1 MLFAF
6 QATALMTSTFLE
18 MAKNNPAAFVDLVD
32 MADPGSIKAILVILD
47 GMLIDL
53 ENRKNAELAAVN
65 ASEAKLVTS
74 ELDDEKKK
82 QECVI
87 IAEDFE
93 VKKEAKNKAEGA
105 FVTAKKLKVQ
115 REPILD
121 KESETLNTVL
131 SKVQSLLTSS
141 ETKSRR
147 LLALDDEIIPSIVE
161 DPKSFLETLDGA
173 NPKKVNQV
181 IALIKLLISQAQSE
195 KDAIN
200 KDYDNKLDA
209 RAKAE
214 TKLIAVA
221 TALNECQAQSKQT
234 GKVAE
239 EAKAAN
245 EEVKK
250 GYEDFKKHYIEE
262 KQTLGEIIAILNGML
277 NE

>member
-1 MLFAF
+1 
-6 QATALMTSTFLE
+6 MT
-18 MAKNNPAAFVDLVD
+18 K
-32 MADPGSIKAILVILD
+32 
-47 GMLIDL
+47 
-53 ENRKNAELAAVN
+53 
-65 ASEAKLVTS
+65 
-74 ELDDEKKK
+74 KKK